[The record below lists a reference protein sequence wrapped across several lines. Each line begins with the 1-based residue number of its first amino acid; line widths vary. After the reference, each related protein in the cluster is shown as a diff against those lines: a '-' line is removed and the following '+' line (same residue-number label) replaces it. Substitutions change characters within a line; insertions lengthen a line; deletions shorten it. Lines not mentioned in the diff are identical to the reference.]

1 MTGAEWRAYVEGRL
15 EEAGVTL
22 LCLRDRPTP
31 LAVRTGWPPVV
42 QEWTAYAADG
52 AALAWPSPSAR
63 SIARMDEALAWL
75 GWLPPPPDLAR
86 HVVGARMLVH
96 PVRGDFL
103 VSWRRL
109 ARALHTD
116 HHRVQRAHARGVAL
130 IAAALE
136 KSYARCL
143 PNVPEYAT

>member
-1 MTGAEWRAYVEGRL
+1 MTPQEWRAYVLGRL

-42 QEWTAYAADG
+42 QEWTAYAAEG
-52 AALAWPSPSAR
+52 APLGWPAPSAR
-63 SIARMDEALAWL
+63 AIARMDEALAWFAL
-75 GWLPPPPDLAR
+75 LPPPPDPVR

-109 ARALHTD
+109 AVALHTD
-116 HHRVQRAHARGVAL
+116 HHRVQRWHARGVAL
-130 IAAALE
+130 LAAALE
-136 KSYARCL
+136 KNFTNPL
-143 PNVPEYAT
+143 PGVPEYAT